1 MSDDIVAVDAAE
13 LLYLDVFESEA
24 RLVDVAELPLG
35 AIEGVAR
42 LVPVAEFLHF
52 GVFEGQARLVVVV
65 GLVHLRVTQGE
76 VRLVAVAV
84 AQLLRW
90 RMDDRTL
97 LGLLLV

>member
-24 RLVDVAELPLG
+24 RLVDVAEL

-42 LVPVAEFLHF
+42 LVSVAEFLHF
-52 GVFEGQARLVVVV
+52 DVFEGQARLVVVV

-76 VRLVAVAV
+76 ARLVAVAV

-90 RMDDRTL
+90 RVDDRTL